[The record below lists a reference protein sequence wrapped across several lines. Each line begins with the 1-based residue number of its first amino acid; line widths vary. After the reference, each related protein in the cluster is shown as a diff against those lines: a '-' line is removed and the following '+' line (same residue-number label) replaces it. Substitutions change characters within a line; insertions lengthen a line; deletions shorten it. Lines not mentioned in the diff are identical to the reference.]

1 VYALVDDLGVFKG
14 KWHVKDLKPDRFR
27 EVDNETVSSSP
38 EPSDGEREDSDG
50 NSGMDTDTPRTEQQR
65 HLVIKNFGW

>member
-1 VYALVDDLGVFKG
+1 VYALVDDLGVLKG
-14 KWHVKDLKPDRFR
+14 KWHVKDLKPDCFR

-50 NSGMDTDTPRTEQQR
+50 NSGTDTD
-65 HLVIKNFGW
+65 